1 MADSA
6 YYHLE
11 RMLPELDDLK
21 ERGLFS
27 VSEIREIARQRREFE
42 FRLERRSKVK
52 DDYLKYI
59 DYELKLEK
67 LRRIRKKAIIR
78 QLEASASLGSEKNTV
93 MVGMKKKRWQP
104 SLCDRTSAMRIML
117 IYERAVTRFKGDL
130 GLWLQFIQ
138 YCRSQGTRRM
148 QKVRDFVL

>member
-27 VSEIREIARQRREFE
+27 VAEIREIARQRREFE

-52 DDYLKYI
+52 EDYLRYI
-59 DYELKLEK
+59 DYEKKLEK
-67 LRRIRKKAIIR
+67 LRRIRKKAIVR
-78 QLEASASLGSEKNTV
+78 ELQDASSEK
-93 MVGMKKKRWQP
+93 KKGWQP
-104 SLCDRTSAMRIML
+104 SLCDRASAMRIML
-117 IYERAVTRFKGDL
+117 IYERAVTRFKRDR
-130 GLWLQFIQ
+130 GLWFQFIQ
-138 YCRSQGTRRM
+138 YCLVRKYQWM
-148 QKVRDFVL
+148 QKV

>member
-52 DDYLKYI
+52 EDYLKYI
-59 DYELKLEK
+59 DYESKLEK
-67 LRRIRKKAIIR
+67 LRRIRKKALIR
-78 QLEASASLGSEKNTV
+78 QLKASYSSSSFHSEKP
-93 MVGMKKKRWQP
+93 KKQQKWQP
-104 SLCDRTSAMRIML
+104 SLCDRASAMRIML

-148 QKVRDFVL
+148 QKV